1 MIRSVVVLVF
11 TALALCGCVLQSR
24 TPLYDDRSGELVL
37 GQTGG
42 AALMS
47 IWKDGA
53 WVRDTDP
60 VSIAIAGQHY
70 EATADAST
78 IALTFVKLQ
87 TPWFVLQAVEVNKPT
102 VYMLAEVKDQAAEV
116 HPLAC
121 SDLKKNPAV
130 VKWVSFEGDD
140 CFIQPGAPVKE
151 LFGKLVKNPGEATS
165 RLAIAN

>member
-1 MIRSVVVLVF
+1 MIKSVVVLVF

-47 IWKDGA
+47 SWKDGA
-53 WVRDTDP
+53 WVRDTGP

-102 VYMLAEVKDQAAEV
+102 VYMLTKRGIYDQLVTDRRGRFILLAEVGKNVLLTNNEI
-116 HPLAC
+116 HP
-121 SDLKKNPAV
+121 
-130 VKWVSFEGDD
+130 
-140 CFIQPGAPVKE
+140 
-151 LFGKLVKNPGEATS
+151 
-165 RLAIAN
+165 